1 MESRGKRDI
10 LDMQWSE
17 LESRADFVKNRFS
30 DVFKPDMLWKN
41 LRLEKDD
48 REGGAKFDDFCEVVL
63 HLCCLLVF

>member
-1 MESRGKRDI
+1 MFRFPNWLGNVEWKVEGKRDI

-30 DVFKPDMLWKN
+30 DIFKPDMLWKN

-48 REGGAKFDDFCEVVL
+48 REGGEV
-63 HLCCLLVF
+63 